1 MLAKITSKNQIT
13 IPKAIMEHLPAAEYF
28 DLELKEGVIIMQ
40 PVQVAPIG
48 LEAIRAKMNR
58 LGLTEESISD
68 AVRWAR
74 EHS

>member
-13 IPKAIMEHLPAAEYF
+13 IPKAIMEQLPSAEYF
-28 DLELKEGVIIMQ
+28 DLALEEGVITMQ
-40 PVQVAPIG
+40 PVQVAPLG
-48 LEAIRAKMNR
+48 LEAIHAKMNR